1 MRRHV
6 HSHNPCHRVRWAKSH
21 SYSGQSPKGSFRTQV
36 AHLRCGEPDG
46 CHTLDEVAQEQG
58 KHPAVALDEN
68 LAVDQRGFEARGRV
82 KQRAKQAVSWA
93 QRPGEDSAVHRC
105 VERASDV
112 DPHQLC
118 RGWADTHKIG
128 SHLLSSALNLGF
140 FFTGCGCGCLVGKPQ
155 LTLDAKRDDA
165 VLSDVA
171 LDESALNRVLIAAF
185 VHAWARHWGK
195 LALADVA
202 DALSQLPD
210 KLAAIGCARAVG
222 ARVVLARPAKVVGE
236 IAAWPCPLAPDFHV
250 STADLDGVELSR
262 DHAIG
267 SLPPHRR
274 ELFRVRND

>member
-1 MRRHV
+1 MWRHV
-6 HSHNPCHRVRWAKSH
+6 HSHDSRHRLHVIWIYGR
-21 SYSGQSPKGSFRTQV
+21 QPPKDTFR
-36 AHLRCGEPDG
+36 AEGNHLRGRVLRR
-46 CHTLDEVAQEQG
+46 HRALDEVAQEQG

-118 RGWADTHKIG
+118 RGWADTRKIG

-202 DALSQLPD
+202 DALSQRPD
-210 KLAAIGCARAVG
+210 KLAAIGCARTVG
-222 ARVVLARPAKVVGE
+222 TRVVLARPAKVVGE